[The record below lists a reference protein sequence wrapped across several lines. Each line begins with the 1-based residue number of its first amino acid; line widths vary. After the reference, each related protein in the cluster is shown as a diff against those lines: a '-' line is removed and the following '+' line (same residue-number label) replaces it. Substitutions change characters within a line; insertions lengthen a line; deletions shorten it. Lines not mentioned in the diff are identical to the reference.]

1 MRSCRLTIERG
12 DGPFVAISALAAK
25 LDDQARGSR
34 ITMME
39 TDGTPAMPEI
49 AVPAR
54 LTFAAL
60 VAGLAGGL
68 VVQGA
73 GLATPVLAIATPIGA
88 LWLRALQMTI
98 VPLVAALLFTG
109 VIQTAAAARGGAMA
123 RRTLGLFL
131 GVLAAGAL
139 FAALAMPLLLRAAPA
154 PASAAAALGGMAPR
168 QPGPLPGLAEFLTA
182 LVPDN
187 VFAAAAAN
195 AMVPLIVFVALFA
208 LATTRLPE
216 TPRQRLTELFAAIAA
231 AMMIVIGWVLAL
243 APVGV
248 FALAL
253 GVAAQTGAGAIG
265 ALAHYIVLVSVIGLT
280 VLLAA
285 YVMAVLAGGQSAA
298 RFGRAMLPVQAVAFS
313 TQSSLA
319 SLPAMLAACNRL
331 GIRQTSADFVLP
343 LAVALFRATSPAM
356 NLAVAIYA
364 AHLSGVVL
372 TPAVLA
378 IGVAVAL
385 LTTLGSVSLPGTVS
399 FIASTGPIALAM
411 GVPLE
416 PLALLVAVEML
427 PDIVRTV
434 GNVTMD
440 VAVTAI
446 ADRRNR

>member
-1 MRSCRLTIERG
+1 MAEHDST
-12 DGPFVAISALAAK
+12 A
-25 LDDQARGSR
+25 
-34 ITMME
+34 
-39 TDGTPAMPEI
+39 AMPEI

-60 VAGLAGGL
+60 VAGLA
-68 VVQGA
+68 A
-73 GLATPVLAIATPIGA
+73 GLAVQGTALADSLLAITGPIGA

-109 VIQTAAAARGGAMA
+109 IVRTVAAARGGAMA

-131 GVLAAGAL
+131 GVLAAGAV
-139 FAALAMPLLLRAAPA
+139 FAALAMPLLLRALPA

-168 QPGPLPGLAEFLTA
+168 QSGPLPGLSEFFTA

-187 VFAAAAAN
+187 VFAAAATDSI
-195 AMVPLIVFVALFA
+195 VPLIVFIALFA
-208 LATTRLPE
+208 LAATRLPE
-216 TPRQRLTELFAAIAA
+216 APRQRLAELFAAVAG

-253 GVAAQTGAGAIG
+253 GVAAQTGANAIG
-265 ALAHYIVLVSVIGLT
+265 ALAHYIVLVSVIGLA
-280 VLLAA
+280 VLIAA
-285 YVMAVLAGGQSAA
+285 YLLAVLAGGQSAR
-298 RFGRAMLPVQAVAFS
+298 RFSRAMLPAQAVAFS

-319 SLPAMLAACNRL
+319 SLPAMLAASSAL
-331 GIRQTSADFVLP
+331 GIRPTSADFVLP

-356 NLAVAIYA
+356 NLAVVIYA
-364 AHLSGVVL
+364 AHLSGVAL
-372 TPAVLA
+372 PPAALS

-411 GVPLE
+411 GVPIE

-446 ADRRNR
+446 ADRSAAQASSSTSQ